1 MRRFFR
7 TLKLALISAFRH
19 DALGYAKGS
28 AFSMILSFFPA
39 LLVGTSLLL
48 TFESTRDFAM
58 DLADDVGRFLP
69 PGIGYYV
76 RNFFEITQERSV
88 RVLFLASLITLWTS
102 SGVMTTWMLYFR
114 TAYKMQNTWGIIKER
129 FIAFGLVIMAGVPLS
144 FATLLVAFG
153 NEIEQRFADRMAYEL
168 GHMVEPYI
176 LLLWTIL
183 RWIIATLTGVSVMA
197 LIYHH
202 AVPRNQRWHSVL
214 AGSALATGMWF
225 PATVGFG
232 YYVRHFAQYSL
243 FYGSLAAAIVLL
255 VWLYIISLIILVG
268 AEFNAILY
276 PRAFGLI
283 PPATVPTIAPTPP
296 KKTSKAR

>member
-7 TLKLALISAFRH
+7 TFRLALLRAFQH

-28 AFSMILSFFPA
+28 AFSMILTFFPA
-39 LLVGTSLLL
+39 LLLTTSILV
-48 TFESTRDFAM
+48 TFNSTRDFAM
-58 DLADDVGRFLP
+58 DFAEDLTRFLP
-69 PGIGYYV
+69 PGTGLAIRTY
-76 RNFFEITQERSV
+76 FESTQQRSV
-88 RVLFLASLITLWTS
+88 RVLILASLVTLWTA

-114 TAYKMQNTWGIIKER
+114 SAYKMQNVWGIVKER

-144 FATLLVAFG
+144 FATMLVAFG
-153 NEIEQRFADRMAYEL
+153 NEIEQRFAERMAYEL

-176 LLLWTIL
+176 IFLWTMV
-183 RWIIATLTGVSVMA
+183 RWIIAIFTGVSVMA

-202 AVPRNQRWHSVL
+202 AVPRTQRWHSVL
-214 AGSALATGMWF
+214 AGAALATGLWF

-232 YYVRHFAQYSL
+232 WYVRHFAQYSL

-276 PRAFGLI
+276 PRAFGLTEPGPVPV
-283 PPATVPTIAPTPP
+283 PPRKINKV
-296 KKTSKAR
+296 R

>member
-7 TLKLALISAFRH
+7 TLKLALLSAFRH
-19 DALGYAKGS
+19 DALGFAKGS
-28 AFSMILSFFPA
+28 AFSMILSLFPA
-39 LLVGTSLLL
+39 LLVGTSLMVM
-48 TFESTRDFAM
+48 FDSTRDFTL
-58 DLADDVGRFLP
+58 DLADDLTRFLP
-69 PGIGYYV
+69 PGIGIYI
-76 RNFFEITQERSV
+76 RNFFEITQERSG
-88 RVLFLASLITLWTS
+88 RVLLLASLITLWTA

-114 TAYKMQNTWGIIKER
+114 TAYKMDNTWGIIKER

-144 FATLLVAFG
+144 FATFLVAFG

-168 GHMVEPYI
+168 GHLVEPYI

-214 AGSALATGMWF
+214 AGAALATGLWF

-243 FYGSLAAAIVLL
+243 FYGSLAASIVLL

-283 PPATVPTIAPTPP
+283 APTPVAAPPP